1 MRLFN
6 IVDKVGETGEYI
18 LGLEDT
24 GSHACYLI
32 YGRMLPYEKGRRL
45 KPGNGHEEL
54 FMAIKGEFSVI
65 GDFSG
70 IVKEGEAIHLK
81 EEETCYIENLS
92 NSVGIYVIAGG
103 HSREHH

>member
-6 IVDKVGETGEYI
+6 IADKVGEKGEYI

-32 YGRMLPYEKGRRL
+32 YGRMHPFEKGRRL
-45 KPGNGHEEL
+45 RPGNGHEEL
-54 FMAIKGEFSVI
+54 FMAIKGEFSVT

-70 IVKEGEAIHLK
+70 IIKEGEAIHLK
-81 EEETCYIENLS
+81 EEETCYLENLS
-92 NSVGIYVIAGG
+92 NSVSIYVIAGG
-103 HSREHH
+103 HSKEHH